1 MANRFAQHPVLTAFL
16 LAGLAPFALFAL
28 DLGAYQVG
36 EGIASLRETIA
47 DWRGVP
53 PPRAPG
59 AATSDLVF
67 HHGLKDNWSAR
78 TGSGARGYD
87 EITNSL
93 GFRDARV
100 RDVPMQA
107 SGRRVILIGD
117 SFTEGVGLPFTST
130 FAGMLVQDLAARN
143 TEVLNAAASSYCPI
157 IYFRKLKYWM
167 EEKGLEA
174 DEVIVFLD
182 LSDIQ
187 DETFYG
193 WGPEGQVRS
202 AVSRA
207 WVKYY
212 LTMHGE
218 PYWVNWTLART
229 YVSGMLFGMLQ
240 RASLPRDV
248 PNRKA
253 LNSPRALWTVDSLYY
268 EGYARK
274 GLPLA
279 LEHMDSLKA
288 LLDARGVAMKLAI
301 YPWPD
306 QIWRHDL
313 PSKQETI
320 WMAWAG
326 TRGVPVLDLFPDF
339 INRGPAREVLARY
352 FIPEDIHL
360 NEPGNRIV
368 ADRVLA
374 EFFPATPPGARSAG
388 LRVSRGA
395 RAGGTRAAP
404 RP

>member
-1 MANRFAQHPVLTAFL
+1 MANRFERHPVLAGLL
-16 LAGLAPFALFAL
+16 LAGLAPVVLFTL

-36 EGIASLRETIA
+36 AGIASLREAIA
-47 DWRGVP
+47 DRRGVP

-67 HHGLKDNWSAR
+67 HHGLKDNWSSRA
-78 TGSGARGYD
+78 GSGPRAYD

-100 RDVPMQA
+100 RDVPMRA

-117 SFTEGVGLPFTST
+117 SFTEGVGLPFAST
-130 FAGMLVQDLAARN
+130 FAGMLADALAARN

-174 DEVIVFLD
+174 GEVIVFLD
-182 LSDIQ
+182 MSDIQ
-187 DETFYG
+187 DETFYD

-218 PYWVNWTLART
+218 PYWVNWILDRT
-229 YVSGMLFGMLQ
+229 YVSGTLFGMLQ
-240 RASLPRDV
+240 RASLPRDA

-253 LNSPRALWTVDSLYY
+253 LNSPRALWTMDSLYY
-268 EGYARK
+268 DGYARK

-279 LEHMDSLKA
+279 LAHMDSLKA
-288 LLDARGVAMKLAI
+288 FLDARGVAMRLVI

-313 PSKQETI
+313 PSKQEAI
-320 WMAWAG
+320 WKDWAAA
-326 TRGVPVLDLFPDF
+326 RRVPFLDLFPDF
-339 INRGPAREVLARY
+339 IARGPARDVLAQY

-360 NEPGNRIV
+360 NEAGNRLV

-374 EFFPATPPGARSAG
+374 EYFPPTPPGARSTGPRA
-388 LRVSRGA
+388 LPGA
-395 RAGGTRAAP
+395 RGGDRPAAP
-404 RP
+404 RL